1 MTTIL
6 VIEDETD
13 VREIILDIL
22 DAEDFTAMGAPNG
35 RIGVELARQHH
46 PDLIVCD
53 VMMPELDGHGVLAQL
68 RQDPSSVLAAVPF
81 IFLTAKSTMADL
93 RQGMN
98 LGADDYL
105 TKPFTRREL
114 LGAIATRLRLH
125 ETFTRQSQEKLDAL
139 RLSITQSLPHELRTP
154 LNGIIGASQFL
165 MDSYDIL
172 DADDVQE
179 MVQDINTSAHR
190 LHRLILNFLLY
201 AELELIVRNPQKRDR
216 LRSEQ
221 VSDVAPII
229 TESAQTWVKQYY
241 GDRLA
246 DVQVDVVP
254 AAVAI
259 AANSLHKITLELVD
273 NACKF
278 SDVGQ
283 PVQVRGQVVPDPSAP
298 DLGRG
303 DRYQL
308 QVRDRGRGMSP
319 EQCANLGAYQQF
331 DRKLYEQQ
339 GSGLGLAIVIQ
350 MVKLHGGS
358 WAISSD
364 LNKGTTVTLDL
375 PLAPPPSPDAA

>member
-6 VIEDETD
+6 VIEDEPD

-22 DAEDFTAMGAPNG
+22 DAEDFTAIGAPNG
-35 RIGVELARQHH
+35 RVGVELARQHH

-105 TKPFTRREL
+105 TKPFTRQEL

-125 ETFTRQSQEKLDAL
+125 ETFTRQSQEKLEAL

-165 MDSYDIL
+165 IDSYDIL
-172 DADDVQE
+172 DAEDVQE

-201 AELELIVRNPQKRDR
+201 AELELITRDPEKRDR
-216 LRSEQ
+216 LRREQ

-229 TESAQTWVKQYY
+229 TESAQTWVQQYHS
-241 GDRLA
+241 DRQADLQLDLA
-246 DVQVDVVP
+246 P

-278 SDVGQ
+278 STVGQ
-283 PVQVRGQVVPDPSAP
+283 PVQVQGRRVPGPGGSDH
-298 DLGRG
+298 
-303 DRYQL
+303 YQL
-308 QVRDRGRGMSP
+308 QVGDHGRGMSA

-339 GSGLGLAIVIQ
+339 GSGLGLAIVTQ
-350 MVKLHGGS
+350 MVKLHGGN
-358 WAISSD
+358 WAIASD
-364 LNKGTTVTLDL
+364 LNTGTIVTLNL
-375 PLAPPPSPDAA
+375 PLAPQASPAGF

>member
-1 MTTIL
+1 
-6 VIEDETD
+6 
-13 VREIILDIL
+13 
-22 DAEDFTAMGAPNG
+22 
-35 RIGVELARQHH
+35 
-46 PDLIVCD
+46 
-53 VMMPELDGHGVLAQL
+53 
-68 RQDPSSVLAAVPF
+68 
-81 IFLTAKSTMADL
+81 
-93 RQGMN
+93 
-98 LGADDYL
+98 
-105 TKPFTRREL
+105 
-114 LGAIATRLRLH
+114 
-125 ETFTRQSQEKLDAL
+125 
-139 RLSITQSLPHELRTP
+139 
-154 LNGIIGASQFL
+154 
-165 MDSYDIL
+165 
-172 DADDVQE
+172 

-201 AELELIVRNPQKRDR
+201 AELELIVRDPQKRDR

-221 VSDVAPII
+221 VPDVAPII
-229 TESAQTWVKQYY
+229 TESAQTWVKQYH

-283 PVQVRGQVVPDPSAP
+283 PVQVRGQVVTDPSAP

-339 GSGLGLAIVIQ
+339 GSGLGLAIVTQ

-358 WAISSD
+358 WTISSD
-364 LNKGTTVTLDL
+364 LNQGTTVTLDL
-375 PLAPPPSPDAA
+375 PLAPPPSPEAA